1 MGYRSRLGSTLTAC
15 AVIACVLLG
24 AGAARAQ
31 QIGGTVS
38 DTTGGVLPG
47 VTVEVRSPDIIEQVR
62 TAVTDGAGQY
72 LVVALE
78 PGTYSVTYTLPGFTT
93 LIREGIELTTGFTAS
108 VDVQLAVGDVQETI
122 TVTGD
127 SPVVDIQN
135 NLQRQIMDREVIDTV
150 PTGKSFQSYAL
161 LVPGVEVS
169 AQFGT
174 SLNQDAGGITAQTVG
189 ALAIHGGRPKDGTT
203 ALNGMDVSNAFSGG
217 GGQMFGLVSDGGM
230 EEMSVEVAGHSA
242 EAQLGGVQV
251 NLVPRE
257 GANEFSGAFF
267 GAFTGPGLQGDN
279 LDDDLLARGV
289 GNAPEIDE
297 VWLVNP
303 AFGGPI
309 VRDRLWFFVQN
320 TTQVAD
326 TFNPNVFAAVDPTSA
341 RYAPDPNQPVASENS
356 TIDTSLNLTW
366 QASEKDKIKVYYSY
380 ADWKKPNALAGP
392 LFTLFIAPEASVN
405 GHYTLGTTQAGWL
418 RPATDRL
425 LFEAS
430 ASFAPASFD
439 VNANEFAASNVLS
452 LLEATTFTIHRNNHF
467 ISQGS
472 YYISKRRTN
481 SFRGAVTYVTGTHN
495 LKVGVN
501 GSTFQEALPHY
512 SSNQNWTDAI
522 AILGLPL
529 QANFWIPNRSI
540 NDGLAWGLYVQDQM
554 TFDRLTVNAGLRY
567 DRLGNSYPDQFR
579 DASTW
584 EPEGLSTPGNESVV
598 GWNDLQPRVGVAY
611 DLFGDGRTALKASA
625 NRYGTRSNSE
635 WSVLLNPASSVPLRT
650 QSRLWLDG
658 APGHP
663 FAGLP
668 PVFPSCIPSASDPMG
683 SSCVAGDGLVQGD
696 PLNPA
701 PNGELLAPN
710 ANRAFGSARQ
720 INFLDPN
727 WSHGWGQ
734 RFSNWEVTAGVQ
746 QELAAGMSLDVT
758 YYRRNFVNFALQ
770 DDRTLAAGDYDMA
783 TVDLSGRGIP
793 GVGTV
798 TFPELKPEALGRV
811 PDVLFT
817 SANDFGGEEQ
827 VFNGVDVTINARL
840 ENLLLQGGLS
850 TGTTSYNYCST
861 YDAAPEHLGRR
872 GDLVRG
878 TNTLAREFCDASTAW
893 LTQIKLLG
901 SYTLPYDIQV
911 AGTLQSIP
919 GPERQALVTVS
930 LAEVAAALGRPSA
943 TGTAP
948 QVNALAPGTDYG
960 ERFNQF
966 DLRFT
971 KIIAMGDTR
980 LRAMFDIY
988 NVFNANAVFSESYAV
1003 NSYLT
1008 PTGFMPPRLYRF
1020 AFQLDF

>member
-1 MGYRSRLGSTLTAC
+1 MAS
-15 AVIACVLLG
+15 
-24 AGAARAQ
+24 AQ

-47 VTVEVRSPDIIEQVR
+47 VTVEARSPDIIEQVR
-62 TAVTDGAGQY
+62 TAVTDGSGQY
-72 LVVALE
+72 LIVALE

-93 LIREGIELTTGFTAS
+93 LVREGIVLSTGFTAS
-108 VDVQLAVGDVQETI
+108 VDVQLSVGDIAE
-122 TVTGD
+122 TVTVSGA

-135 NLQRQIMDREVIDTV
+135 NLQRAVMDREVIDTV

-161 LVPGVEVS
+161 LVPGMEAS
-169 AQFGT
+169 SQFGT
-174 SLNQDAGGITAQTVG
+174 SLNQDSGGITAQTNG
-189 ALAIHGGRPKDGTT
+189 ALAIHGALPKDGTT
-203 ALNGMDVSNAFSGG
+203 ALNGMDVSNALSAGA
-217 GGQMFGLVSDGGM
+217 GQMFGLVSDGGM
-230 EEMSVEVAGHSA
+230 EEMAVETAGHSA
-242 EAQLGGVQV
+242 EAALGGVQI

-267 GAFTGPGLQGDN
+267 GTFTGPGLQGDN
-279 LDDDLLARGV
+279 IDDDLRARGV
-289 GNAPEIDE
+289 QGGPEVDE

-309 VRDRLWFFVQN
+309 VRDRLWFYVQN

-326 TFNPNVFAAVDPTSA
+326 VFNPNVFAAVDPASA
-341 RYAPDPNQPVASENS
+341 RYVPDTTRPVVSENS

-366 QASEKDKIKVYYSY
+366 QASAKDKIKVYYSY

-392 LFTLFIAPEASVN
+392 LFNLWIAPEGSVD
-405 GHYTLGTTQAGWL
+405 GHYTLGTTQVGWV
-418 RPATDRL
+418 RPATNRL

-439 VNANEFAASNVLS
+439 VGANEFAASNVLG
-452 LLEATTFTIHRNNHF
+452 LLDAATFTVHRNNHA
-467 ISQGS
+467 ISQGTHYVS
-472 YYISKRRTN
+472 GRRTN
-481 SFRGAVTYVTGTHN
+481 AFRGSMTYVTGTHN

-501 GSTFQEALPHY
+501 GTTFREGNT
-512 SSNQNWTDAI
+512 SNTSMQDWTNAI
-522 AILGLPL
+522 SVAGFPL
-529 QANFWIPNRSI
+529 QAQFWLPNLAV
-540 NDGLAWGLYVQDQM
+540 NNGAAWGIYVQDQM

-567 DRLGNSYPDQFR
+567 DRLGNAYPDQFR
-579 DASTW
+579 DPSIW
-584 EPEGLSTPGNESVV
+584 EPEGLQIPGNESVV
-598 GWNDLQPRVGVAY
+598 GWHDLQPRIGVAY
-611 DLFGDGRTALKASA
+611 DLFGDGKTALKASA

-635 WSVLLNPASSVPLRT
+635 WSALLNPGSAIPLRN
-650 QSRLWLDG
+650 QLRLWIDG
-658 APGHP
+658 APAH
-663 FAGLP
+663 FAVPGP
-668 PVFPSCIPSASDPMG
+668 PTGFPSCIGPVA
-683 SSCVAGDGLVQGD
+683 CVAGDGLVQGD

-701 PNGELLAPN
+701 PNGELLSPN
-710 ANRAFGSARQ
+710 ANLAFGSLQQ
-720 INFLDPN
+720 INFLDPE
-727 WSHGWGQ
+727 WSHGWGN
-734 RFSNWEVTAGVQ
+734 RLSNWEITAGVQ
-746 QELAAGMSLDVT
+746 QELAGGVSLDVT
-758 YYRRNFVNFALQ
+758 YFRRNFVNFALQ
-770 DDRTLAAGDYDMA
+770 DDRMLAASDYDLA
-783 TVDLSGRGIP
+783 AVDLSGLGIA

-840 ENLLLQGGLS
+840 DTLLLQGGLA
-850 TGTTSYNYCST
+850 TGATATNFCPA

-878 TNTLAREFCDASTAW
+878 TNTYAREFCDASTAW
-893 LTQIKLLG
+893 LTQFKLLG

-919 GPERQALVTVS
+919 GPERQALITVP
-930 LAEVAAALGRPSA
+930 LTAVAEALGRPSA
-943 TGTAP
+943 TGVAP
-948 QVNALAPGTDYG
+948 GLNALQPGTEYG

-971 KIIAMGDTR
+971 KIIPMGETR
-980 LRAMFDIY
+980 LRAMFDIF
-988 NVFNANAVFSESYAV
+988 NVFNANAVFSESYAQ
-1003 NSYLT
+1003 NNYLT

>member
-1 MGYRSRLGSTLTAC
+1 MFQRFLRTALSVFT
-15 AVIACVLLG
+15 VIAAFLLV
-24 AGAARAQ
+24 AGAASAQ
-31 QIGGTVS
+31 QIGGTVT

-47 VTVEVRSPDIIEQVR
+47 VTIEVRSPDIIEQVR
-62 TAVTDGAGQY
+62 TSVTDGAGQY

-78 PGTYSVTYTLPGFTT
+78 PGTYSVTYTLPGFST
-93 LIREGIELTTGFTAS
+93 LVREGIELTTGFTAS

-122 TVTGD
+122 TVSGD

-135 NLQRQIMDREVIDTV
+135 NLQRAVMDREVIDAV

-169 AQFGT
+169 SQFGT
-174 SLNQDAGGITAQTVG
+174 SLNQDAGGITAQTMG
-189 ALAIHGGRPKDGTT
+189 ALAIHGGRARDGTT

-217 GGQMFGLVSDGGM
+217 AGQMFGLVSDGGM

-257 GANEFSGAFF
+257 GSNAFGGAFF
-267 GAFTGPGLQGDN
+267 GTFTGPGLQGDN

-297 VWLVNP
+297 TWMINP

-309 VRDRLWFFVQN
+309 VSDRLWFFVQN

-326 TFNPNVFAAVDPTSA
+326 VFNPNVFAAVNPA
-341 RYAPDPNQPVASENS
+341 APRYVTDPNQPVASENS
-356 TIDTSLNLTW
+356 TIDTSLNFTW
-366 QASEKDKIKVYYSY
+366 QASEKDKVKVYYSY
-380 ADWKKPNALAGP
+380 ADWKKPNALSGP

-405 GHYTLGTTQAGWL
+405 NHFTMGTTQVAWL

-430 ASFAPASFD
+430 ASFAPGSSRVD
-439 VNANEFAASNVLS
+439 TNEFAASSVLS
-452 LLEATTFTIHRNNHF
+452 LLDPSSFTIHRNNHF
-467 ISQGS
+467 IAQGS
-472 YYISKRRTN
+472 RYTSNRRTN

-495 LKVGVN
+495 LKVGIN
-501 GSTFQEALPHY
+501 GTTFREALPFY
-512 SSNQNWTDAI
+512 ESDQDFTDAI
-522 AILGLPL
+522 AVVGFPL
-529 QANFWIPNRSI
+529 QANFRIPNRSI
-540 NDGLAWGLYVQDQM
+540 NNGIAWGFFVQDQM

-579 DASTW
+579 DPSTW
-584 EPEGLSTPGNESVV
+584 EPEGLQIPGNDSVV
-598 GWNDLQPRVGVAY
+598 GWNDLQPRIGVAY

-635 WSVLLNPASSVPLRT
+635 WAVLLNPASSAPLRE

-658 APGHP
+658 ASAHP
-663 FAGLP
+663 FVPLP
-668 PVFPSCIPSASDPMG
+668 FVAPPCIGPVT
-683 SSCVAGDGLVQGD
+683 CVAGDGLVQGD

-701 PNGELLAPN
+701 PNGELLVPN
-710 ANRAFGSARQ
+710 ANLGFGSARQ
-720 INFLDPN
+720 INFLDPD
-727 WSHGWGQ
+727 WSHGWGN
-734 RFSNWEVTAGVQ
+734 RLSNWEVTAGVQ
-746 QELAAGMSLDVT
+746 QELTGGVSLDIT
-758 YYRRNFVNFALQ
+758 YFRRNFVNFALQ
-770 DDRTLAAGDYDMA
+770 DDRMLAAGDYDMA
-783 TVDLSGRGIP
+783 AVDLSGRDIP
-793 GVGTV
+793 GVGMV

-817 SANDFGGEEQ
+817 SASNFGGEAQ
-827 VFNGVDVTINARL
+827 VYNGVDVTINARL

-850 TGTTSYNYCST
+850 TGTTSYDYCST
-861 YDAAPEHLGRR
+861 YDAAPEHLARR

-878 TNTLAREFCDASTAW
+878 TTTIAREFCDASTAW

-948 QVNALAPGTDYG
+948 QINALAPGTEYG

-971 KIIAMGDTR
+971 KIIPMGETR

-988 NVFNANAVFSESYAV
+988 NLFNANAVFSESYAL
-1003 NSYLT
+1003 NNYLT
-1008 PTGFMPPRLYRF
+1008 PSGFMPPRLYRF
-1020 AFQLDF
+1020 AFQFDF